1 METMLQNRFD
11 QELQN
16 NGNLSP
22 NQYGVNQYEDSTL
35 DALSKLKEI
44 AQKTKFSEA
53 GDRWFLLTVDV
64 NNAWNFASWNKIF
77 SRLQMKNSSGY
88 LIATIMTTQ
97 KHHSVRWHWVHTNIA
112 SYRVP

>member
-53 GDRWFLLTVDV
+53 GDR
-64 NNAWNFASWNKIF
+64 
-77 SRLQMKNSSGY
+77 
-88 LIATIMTTQ
+88 
-97 KHHSVRWHWVHTNIA
+97 
-112 SYRVP
+112 